1 MDLDDIYLV
10 IDRFHGNLTCGIIG
24 QTTGL
29 NILELTEVSLDVKS
43 NGTSI
48 YSKII
53 SSIFLFQEMVTVS
66 VSNKLVIVSNK
77 LQKNVKTIYFEYYEW
92 ISILLTSTCLSNDR
106 MIANY
111 NSLWK
116 MLLKIIFQTTITRI
130 CMEITSNWLQE
141 VQTLPCTH

>member
-1 MDLDDIYLV
+1 MSSKMDLDDIYLV

-29 NILELTEVSLDVKS
+29 KILELTEVSLDLKS

-66 VSNKLVIVSNK
+66 NKLVTVSNKLP
-77 LQKNVKTIYFEYYEW
+77 KNVKTIYFEYYE
-92 ISILLTSTCLSNDR
+92 
-106 MIANY
+106 
-111 NSLWK
+111 
-116 MLLKIIFQTTITRI
+116 
-130 CMEITSNWLQE
+130 
-141 VQTLPCTH
+141 

>member
-1 MDLDDIYLV
+1 MSENEMSSKMDLDDIYLV

-24 QTTGL
+24 QTMSL

-66 VSNKLVIVSNK
+66 VSNKLVTVSNK
-77 LQKNVKTIYFEYYEW
+77 LKKKT
-92 ISILLTSTCLSNDR
+92 
-106 MIANY
+106 
-111 NSLWK
+111 
-116 MLLKIIFQTTITRI
+116 
-130 CMEITSNWLQE
+130 
-141 VQTLPCTH
+141 